1 MNLGRCPVCHSR
13 ISLEAIV
20 QDEAGRELLA
30 LLAKLDAVVAVPL
43 VTYLGLFRPEQR
55 DLANDRALRLAREV
69 LDLGTGPALAQ
80 AMANT
85 VESIRGKGGTPLKNH
100 NYLKQ
105 VLTSV
110 SASTDVAVSNIGLL
124 EQGTKHVPS
133 RSMQALKNL
142 SEVSGR
148 YED

>member
-30 LLAKLDAVVAVPL
+30 LLAKLDAVVAIPL

-105 VLTSV
+105 VL
-110 SASTDVAVSNIGLL
+110 ASTTSGSALAVTGNTPAAAI
-124 EQGTKHVPS
+124 TPAAS
-133 RSMQALKNL
+133 RSSQGLGKL
-142 SEVSGR
+142 HQVRER
-148 YED
+148 YGD